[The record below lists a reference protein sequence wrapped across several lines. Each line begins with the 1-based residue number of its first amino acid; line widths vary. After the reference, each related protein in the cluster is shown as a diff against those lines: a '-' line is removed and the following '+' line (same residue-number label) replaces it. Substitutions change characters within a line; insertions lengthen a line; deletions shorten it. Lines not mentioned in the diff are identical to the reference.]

1 MVVRAIQATFSVAP
15 AENWK
20 GYNMGVYRY
29 FLILGRTPLYKKGL
43 ETYKTPVYGPDVF
56 RGITNIINMNDRERE
71 RLYQFVGPRTYSLH
85 VR

>member
-1 MVVRAIQATFSVAP
+1 MLLDTEV
-15 AENWK
+15 WK
-20 GYNMGVYRY
+20 GGLSVFSRTP
-29 FLILGRTPLYKKGL
+29 GRTPLYKKGL